1 MIIMLNG
8 YSGVGKDTVAEYLA
22 SKHGY
27 SRYAIAD
34 PLREMLEMINPIVDV
49 DRRSGDAIHLADA
62 LADGGW
68 DRAKRGCSEVRRLL
82 EATGQAARD
91 ALGKYVWMYALE
103 HRTSRDSIRLGS
115 RNSDVVVS
123 DVRYENEFQWLGND
137 AYDLNGGEALVRVE
151 RPGIG
156 PVSDHV
162 SAGVLSYPDYTIV
175 NDGSLD
181 DLYAKVDALVEELS

>member
-27 SRYAIAD
+27 SQYAIAD

-68 DRAKRGCSEVRRLL
+68 DRAKRGCNEVRRLM

-91 ALGKYVWMYALE
+91 VLGNDVWMYTLE
-103 HRTSRDSIRLGS
+103 YRIDRDSIRLGS
-115 RNSDVVVS
+115 GNSDVVVS
-123 DVRYENEFQWLGND
+123 DVRYENEFECLGNAAD
-137 AYDLNGGEALVRVE
+137 GRGDGVVLVRVE

-162 SAGVLSYPDYTIV
+162 SAGVMPYPDYTIV